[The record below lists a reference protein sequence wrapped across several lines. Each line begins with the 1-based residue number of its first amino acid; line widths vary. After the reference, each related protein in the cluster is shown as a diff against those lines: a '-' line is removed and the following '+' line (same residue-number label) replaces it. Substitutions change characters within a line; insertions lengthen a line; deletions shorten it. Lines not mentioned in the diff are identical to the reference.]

1 MTTFTYNDRD
11 DAIRQIEE
19 RLGSEGTPE
28 IARLMYQQALA
39 DGAAARD
46 EDDVLT
52 FSVTQ
57 RHWDSLLDDAGGAS
71 FA

>member
-1 MTTFTYNDRD
+1 MTTFTYTDRD
-11 DAIRQIEE
+11 DAIRQIED

-28 IARLMYQQALA
+28 IARLMYEEALA
-39 DGAAARD
+39 DGAAARN

-57 RHWDSLLDDAGGAS
+57 RGWDAMLDNAIA
-71 FA
+71 